1 MSDSP
6 LIRQAVSDEAA
17 HLSALALRSK
27 AYWGYP
33 EDFLEAC
40 RAELT
45 VEPHRLRDDRYR
57 CFVAVENDAISG
69 FYAVEPVSETVF
81 ELEALF
87 VEPDRIGR
95 GIGRLLIRHALDT
108 LAKRNATRLLI
119 QGDPH
124 ATEFYLAAGARRI
137 GWRPSDSIPGRSLP
151 LFEIDIAAAKTRH
164 GGIS

>member
-1 MSDSP
+1 MNAP
-6 LIRQAVSDEAA
+6 VIREAISDEAEY
-17 HLSALALRSK
+17 LSELALRSK

-33 EDFLEAC
+33 EDFMAAC

-45 VEPHRLRDDRYR
+45 VEADRMRGDDYR
-57 CFVAVENDAISG
+57 CFVAVENGSVLG
-69 FYAVEPVSETVF
+69 FYSVEPVSENVF
-81 ELEALF
+81 ELDALF

-108 LAKRNATRLLI
+108 LAKQGAARLLI

-137 GWRPSDSIPGRSLP
+137 GSRESGSIPGRSLP
-151 LFEIDIAAAKTRH
+151 LFEIDVDAAESRR
-164 GGIS
+164 